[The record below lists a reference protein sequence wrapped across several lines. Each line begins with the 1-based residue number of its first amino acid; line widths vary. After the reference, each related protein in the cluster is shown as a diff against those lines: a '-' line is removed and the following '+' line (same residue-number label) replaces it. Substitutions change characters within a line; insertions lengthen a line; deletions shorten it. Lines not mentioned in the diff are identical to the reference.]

1 MSYYVVC
8 SECGCNLD
16 PGERCDCKRS
26 AFLQSPQ
33 TVTQTIRRHSTGQS
47 TGQSTTNLTKPNL
60 TKSYKELNIY
70 ACEMA

>member
-16 PGERCDCKRS
+16 PGERCDCKQS

-33 TVTQTIRRHSTGQS
+33 TVTQKIRRHSG
-47 TGQSTTNLTKPNL
+47 GQSTTNQTIPNL
-60 TKSYKELNIY
+60 TKLYKKLNI
-70 ACEMA
+70 CV

>member
-47 TGQSTTNLTKPNL
+47 TTNLTIPNLTKP
-60 TKSYKELNIY
+60 YKELNKI
-70 ACEMA
+70 CV